1 MTLITENLIE
11 VNADLSDKEQVIN
24 KIANLLEKDDRLVD
38 KDIYV
43 KDVFAREE
51 ESPTALGFSF
61 AIPHAKSDG
70 VKAVS
75 LVFIELENEIMW
87 TDSEK
92 IKYVFGIA
100 VPSDQA
106 GNEHLQILSMLARK
120 MIKDEFKEGLKNAK
134 SKQDYL
140 SLIMAD

>member
-11 VNADLSDKEQVIN
+11 VNADLSEKEQVIN
-24 KIANLLEKDDRLVD
+24 MIANLLEKDDRLVD
-38 KDIYV
+38 RDIYV

-106 GNEHLQILSMLARK
+106 GDEHLQILSMLARK

-134 SKQDYL
+134 SKKDYL

>member
-11 VNADLSDKEQVIN
+11 VNADLIDKEQVIN
-24 KIANLLEKDDRLVD
+24 TIANLLEKDDRLVD
-38 KDIYV
+38 RDIYV

-134 SKQDYL
+134 SKKDYL